1 MKKRGAT
8 EARARVSVVVRA
20 VLPHSSRLQPPAVTM
35 GPSAGATGSC
45 GGQGLREVFSLQ
57 LLLTGNSRVTMCL
70 EATRSTA
77 APLQVVTKTLR
88 VLPFLRGSNNLHLF
102 GHRMLV

>member
-20 VLPHSSRLQPPAVTM
+20 VQPHSSRLQPPAVTM

-57 LLLTGNSRVTMCL
+57 LPTHGSQCGQ
-70 EATRSTA
+70 TA
-77 APLQVVTKTLR
+77 LHLQRDNVPKSLSG
-88 VLPFLRGSNNLHLF
+88 VLPNLAMWPFLSHLLLS
-102 GHRMLV
+102 REW